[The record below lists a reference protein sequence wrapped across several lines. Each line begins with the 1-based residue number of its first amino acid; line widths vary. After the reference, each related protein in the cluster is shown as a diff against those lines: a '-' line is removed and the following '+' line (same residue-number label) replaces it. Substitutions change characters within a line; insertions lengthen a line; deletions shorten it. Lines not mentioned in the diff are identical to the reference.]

1 MTSIYNLAH
10 LSQGTKQDVMGP
22 VQDDEALVLYAIV
35 RALRIKT
42 VLEIGGLSGYSAQ
55 NFLEAVG
62 DNGRVFTCDINPM
75 EKLANNHF
83 FIHKDAAKITKE
95 DLHGLKIELLFFD
108 CHLYDVQ
115 MGLLEVLE
123 RDEMIDNDLIIALHD
138 TNTHPQQFVP
148 WAYQVSQGWV
158 HQKDERMMVNKLAGR
173 GWQSI
178 CLHPSQDKHNSS
190 FPYRHGLTIMKRF
203 QPLDV

>member
-1 MTSIYNLAH
+1 
-10 LSQGTKQDVMGP
+10 MGP
-22 VQDDEALVLYAIV
+22 IQDDEALVLYAIV

>member
-1 MTSIYNLAH
+1 MTSIYSLSH
-10 LSQGTKQDVMGP
+10 LSQGSKQDVMGP
-22 VQDDEALVLYAIV
+22 IQDDEALVLYAIV

-83 FIHKDAAKITKE
+83 FIHKDAAKVTKE